1 MPEPTDK
8 AKYARAKAKYKDM
21 KHSAYKSGL
30 VVKAYKKMGG
40 TYKRTEEMVQ
50 GGLEN

>member
-30 VVKAYKKMGG
+30 VVKAYKKWVVHR
-40 TYKRTEEMVQ
+40 KVKKI
-50 GGLEN
+50 LEKD